1 MSDLCSSFFSMDSE
15 NLRYSYA
22 TLTEVTMWSAL
33 QGTISDSVS
42 KIFKGQSQAG
52 KTLQDKIENAV
63 RQGRNMSDEE
73 VRLRFL
79 ANLCET
85 LEIPFPDLVSKQ
97 DCTDIC
103 NQITAKNIELYR
115 SNHSDAV
122 ISNENDFVRAVAQDM
137 FSTILKDLGRDDLDS
152 DVFIGKTVEYLDALP
167 QEQQEEIRRKLGVDE
182 ISQTALRNLIKKGS
196 AGALFAI
203 MVEAGG
209 FSVYQG
215 AVTALFSLS
224 QIIGVTLPFGMYT
237 GLTSAIAFFSS
248 PPVLAG
254 IIAYTGIRAYG
265 KQDKSLREN
274 LLPLIVALIMLQSID
289 SSDLSKTEINM
300 KATIDRWQSYIENYS
315 HLDDSIFQIKRQ
327 IAKERLILADSLSKS
342 LEIQRE
348 IDTYNQQLETIIEDI
363 SALLESNHNLAAA
376 LTVTGPAQKEARAY
390 LEAKRELNEAIMSY
404 KRQSSSPRNS
414 LFRSIIDTAYLANLK
429 TKAKSRLKETA
440 RAIVSSLPCKVPP
453 ELSIYPEEVRKIK
466 AEISNAQVR
475 HKVAEEEVERSEEI
489 CNTLLTQMTTLENRK
504 KAMGNHVPMLEEVYR
519 RRKKGGMY

>member
-33 QGTISDSVS
+33 RGTISDSVS

-52 KTLQDKIENAV
+52 KALQDRIENAV

-79 ANLCET
+79 ANLCEM
-85 LEIPFPDLVSKQ
+85 LEIPFPDLISKQ

-103 NQITAKNIELYR
+103 NQITAKTIELYR

-224 QIIGVTLPFGMYT
+224 QVIGVTLPFGMYT
-237 GLTSAIAFFSS
+237 GLTSAIAFFSN
-248 PPVLAG
+248 PLVLAG
-254 IIAYTGIRAYG
+254 IIAGTSIRAYG
-265 KQDKSLREN
+265 KQDKSVREN
-274 LLPLIVALIMLQSID
+274 LLPLIVALIMLQGID
-289 SSDLSKTEINM
+289 SSDPSKTEMNM

-327 IAKERLILADSLSKS
+327 IAKERLVLADSLSKS

-390 LEAKRELNEAIMSY
+390 LEAKRDLDEAI

-429 TKAKSRLKETA
+429 AKAKSRLKETA
-440 RAIVSSLPCKVPP
+440 RATASSLPCKVPP

-475 HKVAEEEVERSEEI
+475 HKVAEKEVERSEEI

-504 KAMGNHVPMLEEVYR
+504 KAKGNHVPMLEEVYR